1 MPEGGATLLSDLAR
15 DALAVLCDRCGRR
28 GRYSV
33 AGLFERHGDIGLPDL
48 LAVLAR
54 DCPKRIPNLF
64 DDTCAARYDFRALSR
79 SRLLLVNCLE
89 RPIPDDTAELL
100 KKSPILGECDNARPA
115 ANAR

>member
-33 AGLFERHGDIGLPDL
+33 AGLLERHGDIGLPDL

-64 DDTCAARYDFRALSR
+64 DDMCAARYDFRALSR

-89 RPIPDDTAELL
+89 RPIIGSR
-100 KKSPILGECDNARPA
+100 KINNLGNPMTPRNSSKIAYSWRV
-115 ANAR
+115 